1 MVYFLILALLIIG
14 VILMTI
20 YFGNKKIG
28 KLNFGGISIGEV
40 YKGNQLVYQS
50 GPSLKLYGIT
60 TTIGGYPYD
69 SYLVGSYST
78 SGFIAASPSIP
89 CEITNIYGTLGQSG
103 SVVYYNSPLLGQ
115 EDSYRYYKTST
126 INGLKIY
133 EYGEVGN
140 NFNFYSLWVLE
151 GSKVGSYLLLSGS
164 NCYNPNSV
172 TNSTVDGGGAYQ
184 YTRDS
189 SRDATW
195 SLSGIK

>member
-60 TTIGGYPYD
+60 TTVSGYTFP

-78 SGFIAASPSIP
+78 SGLIAFTAGGKT
-89 CEITNIYGTLGQSG
+89 ITRIYGNLGQSG
-103 SVVYYNSPLLGQ
+103 SVVYCDDGMGNTLSQIY
-115 EDSYRYYKTST
+115 YRTST

-133 EYGEVGN
+133 EYGEGGS
-140 NFNFYSLWVLE
+140 NFNLNPFWVLE
-151 GSKVGSYLLLSGS
+151 GSKVGSTFIMAMS
-164 NCYNPNSV
+164 NCHNPSSV
-172 TNSTVDGGGAYQ
+172 TSTTVVGGGYT

>member
-14 VILMTI
+14 VFLMTI

-50 GPSLKLYGIT
+50 GPSLKLYGLT
-60 TTIGGYPYD
+60 TTVSGYTYP

-78 SGFIAASPSIP
+78 SGLIAFAGGAKV
-89 CEITNIYGTLGQSG
+89 ITRIYGNLGQTG
-103 SVVYYNSPLLGQ
+103 SVVYYT
-115 EDSYRYYKTST
+115 DSMGNEASHIYYKTST

-133 EYGEVGN
+133 EYGEVGS
-140 NFNFYSLWVLE
+140 NFNFSSLWVLE
-151 GSKVGSYLLLSGS
+151 GSKVGSTFILAMS
-164 NCYNPNSV
+164 NCHNPTSV
-172 TNSTVDGGGAYQ
+172 TSSTVVGGGYT
-184 YTRDS
+184 YTRDATK
-189 SRDATW
+189 DATW